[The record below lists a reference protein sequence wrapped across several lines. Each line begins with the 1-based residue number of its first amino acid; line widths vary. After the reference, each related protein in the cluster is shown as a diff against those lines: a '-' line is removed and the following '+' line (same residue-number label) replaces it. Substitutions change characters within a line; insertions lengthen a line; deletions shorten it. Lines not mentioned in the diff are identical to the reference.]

1 MNRAAKVYVG
11 VVLAAGAAAI
21 AKGLL
26 DWHTTNWAAFVLY
39 VLVALLASSY
49 KLRLPGITATV
60 SACFLLILIAILSL
74 SMSEALIGGCV
85 AVTFQCVWN
94 SRSKPR
100 PVKILFSVA
109 SIAIAITVSANVF
122 HSQWL
127 NSLPMEYAIKLVVL
141 GTVYFVSSTV
151 PVAGVIALT
160 EGKSL
165 WKVWSGSYFWSFA
178 HYLVGAA
185 VAGFFVMAQERLGW
199 QTAMLVVPVTYLI
212 YRSYTV
218 HIGRVE
224 DAKLHAEE
232 TAALHF
238 RTIESLALAIEAKD
252 QTTHDHLQRVRVYA
266 VGIGED
272 LGMTGVE
279 LEALRAAALLHDI
292 GKIAVP
298 EFIISK
304 PGKLTPEEFQKMKVH
319 PVVGAEILERV
330 RFPFPVAP
338 LVRAH
343 HEKWDGT
350 GYPAGLKGEEIPL
363 GARILSVVD
372 CLDALASDRQYR
384 KALPLSEAM
393 AIVERDSG
401 KAFDPR
407 IVEILKRKYVELEH
421 TARSSSMEPWRLSTD
436 IQIERGGEPGAG
448 FATSEPASGDRSAG
462 ASDPERV
469 RLAGFLEA
477 VASGVRFLSPNE
489 TFTIFSKRL
498 ASLVRYDSLAIFTR
512 DGNSLTATH
521 AAGTHAAILQSM
533 KLTLGGG
540 ISGWVA
546 ETSRPVVN
554 GNADLECS
562 GLGAA
567 LSIPLSG
574 PAGVVGVLTL
584 YRAAQSTFT
593 NDDLSLITGFGPSL
607 AGYLESGSATAVWAR
622 SAEVELGAVLQ

>member
-1 MNRAAKVYVG
+1 MNRAAKIYVG
-11 VVLAAGAAAI
+11 VVLAAGTTVI
-21 AKGLL
+21 VKGLL
-26 DWHTTNWAAFVLY
+26 DWHSTNWAGFVLY
-39 VLVALLASSY
+39 VIVSLLASGY
-49 KLRLPGITATV
+49 KLRLPGITATI
-60 SACFLLILIAILSL
+60 SACFLLMLIGILSL
-74 SMSEALIGGCV
+74 SRPEALIGGCV
-85 AVTFQCVWN
+85 AVAFQCTWN

-109 SIAIAITVSANVF
+109 SIAIAINASANVF
-122 HSQWL
+122 YSGWL
-127 NSLPMEYAIKLVVL
+127 NRLPMEYALKLVVL
-141 GTVYFVSSTV
+141 GTVYFLASTI
-151 PVAGVIALT
+151 PVAGVVALT

-165 WKVWSGSYFWSFA
+165 WSVWKGSYLWSFA

-199 QTAMLVVPVTYLI
+199 QTSMLIVPITYLI

-224 DAKLHAEE
+224 DAKKHAEE

-266 VGIGED
+266 VGIGEE

-338 LVRAH
+338 IVRAH

-350 GYPAGLKGEEIPL
+350 GYPAGLQREEIPL

-401 KAFDPR
+401 KAFDPQ

-421 TARSSSMEPWRLSTD
+421 KARSSSMEPWRLSTD

-448 FATSEPASGDRSAG
+448 FATPADTSGGERRA
-462 ASDPERV
+462 ASLEPERV

-477 VASGVRFLSPNE
+477 VASGARFLSPNE
-489 TFTIFSKRL
+489 TFTIFATRL
-498 ASLVRYDSLAIFTR
+498 HSLVRYDSLAIFTR
-512 DGNSLTATH
+512 EGGLLSAAH
-521 AAGTHAAILQSM
+521 AAGAQAAVLESLRPAM
-533 KLTLGGG
+533 GAG

-546 ETSRPVVN
+546 ETGRPVVN
-554 GNADLECS
+554 GNAEMES
-562 GLGAA
+562 AGLGAA
-567 LSIPLSG
+567 LSIPLG
-574 PAGVVGVLTL
+574 MAGVLTL
-584 YRAAQSTFT
+584 YRAAQTFT
-593 NDDLSLITGFGPSL
+593 SQDLALVTGFGPSL
-607 AGYLESGSATAVWAR
+607 AGYLENGSAAPVWAR
-622 SAEVELGAVLQ
+622 GAEAELGAVVQ